1 MVLPNQPGK
10 RWILKPKVNL
20 RNREKRLKSADM
32 SRLPFLF
39 CTLVIGLGSWVY
51 PPVSSVLSYR
61 KVIPQDTLPQ
71 ALPDRF
77 GFGKPATAAQVAAQ
91 DIDVRPDGAGLPA
104 GSGTA
109 ATGALLFAT
118 TCAACHGAGGTGGP
132 NGALIVTSAP
142 SGKQPEK
149 PNAAR
154 VIGNYWPY
162 ATTVFDY
169 IRRAMP
175 FNAPGSLTN
184 NEVYA
189 LTAYL
194 LTANK
199 LLDEQAVLNAQTL
212 PKVIMPAQKLFVPDD
227 RKGGPEVR

>member
-1 MVLPNQPGK
+1 
-10 RWILKPKVNL
+10 
-20 RNREKRLKSADM
+20 M
-32 SRLPFLF
+32 SGVPLLLSTLF
-39 CTLVIGLGSWVY
+39 IGLGGWAYS
-51 PPVSSVLSYR
+51 PLRSNLPFR
-61 KVIPQDTLPQ
+61 HVIWKDSLPQ
-71 ALPDRF
+71 SFPKRF
-77 GFGKPATAAQVAAQ
+77 GLGKPATAEQIVAQ
-91 DIDVRPDGAGLPA
+91 DIDVRPDGVGLPI

-109 ATGALLFAT
+109 AQGAVIFAT
-118 TCAACHGAGGTGGP
+118 TCAACHGAGGVGGP
-132 NGALIVTSAP
+132 GGTLVITTPAP
-142 SGKQPEK
+142 SKRPEK
-149 PNAAR
+149 

-184 NEVYA
+184 DEVYA

-199 LLDEQAVLNAQTL
+199 LLDERTVLTAKTL
-212 PKVIMPAQKLFVPDD
+212 PKVVMPAQKRFVPDD